1 MKNKNKTLYE
11 YKEYY
16 GGPIPRCPRFLLPKE
31 AVLCPKKRN
40 IYGSIILLL
49 RCAIK
54 N

>member
-1 MKNKNKTLYE
+1 MNTRSIVVGQFLD
-11 YKEYY
+11 
-16 GGPIPRCPRFLLPKE
+16 PRFLLPKE
-31 AVLCPKKRN
+31 AVLCAKKSN